1 VSYITTKAHNASKLL
16 DFIKLKLNSLECAE
30 GALDA
35 QNWVTAIIKVA
46 VIFIIGIVILQGV
59 TDNTGL
65 NNTSAPFYALAQS
78 VKSSITSGYTLAS
91 LMIMVLGAGA
101 IIHYLGFI

>member
-1 VSYITTKAHNASKLL
+1 MSYVSNQAYIANKINNL
-16 DFIKLKLNSLECAE
+16 KLKLTGDEPAE

-65 NNTSAPFYALAQS
+65 NNTSAPFYSLAQS
-78 VKSSITSGYTLAS
+78 VQSNITSGYSLAS
-91 LMIMVLGAGA
+91 LVVLVVGAGA
-101 IIHYLGFI
+101 VIHFFGFV